1 MHTIEH
7 RKGIWYGIAAY
18 TVWGF
23 SPLFWIIGEGIL
35 AIDLLLSRI
44 IFAVPILA
52 IVISL
57 QRHWKRVAAAYRVR
71 NAKIV
76 SLIAAV
82 LLAVNWGVFIWA
94 VTNEQVVAA
103 SLGYFINPLVSVFL
117 GVVVLKERLRPL
129 QWTAIAIA
137 AAGVLAMAIRVGTV
151 PWVALSLAFSFGFY
165 GLLKKRPETPRPLDS
180 LFGEI
185 AVLSIPAAIIM
196 VIARQPGDI
205 SLGHTTGTY
214 AFLIGTGV
222 ITVVP
227 LLLFGA
233 AAKRIPL
240 VTVGLLQYI
249 APSIQLVV
257 GVTILGETLNG
268 DRLIGFV
275 VVWVALAL
283 YTYDSLRASRTQP
296 VPAVN

>member
-1 MHTIEH
+1 
-7 RKGIWYGIAAY
+7 
-18 TVWGF
+18 VWGF
-23 SPLFWIIGEGIL
+23 SPLFWVLGDGIP
-35 AIDLLLSRI
+35 AIDLLVSRI

-52 IVISL
+52 IVIVL
-57 QRHWKRVAAAYRVR
+57 QRHWKRVVAAYRVR
-71 NAKIV
+71 NAKLV
-76 SLIAAV
+76 SLIAAL
-82 LLAVNWGVFIWA
+82 LLATNWGVFIWA

-103 SLGYFINPLVSVFL
+103 SLGYFINPLVSVLL
-117 GVVVLKERLRPL
+117 GVLVLKERLRPL
-129 QWTAIAIA
+129 QWTAVGIA
-137 AAGVLAMAIRVGTV
+137 AAGVLGMAIRVGTV

-185 AVLSIPAAIIM
+185 AVLLIPAAVIM
-196 VIARQPGDI
+196 VAARQPGDI

-222 ITVVP
+222 ITVIP

-240 VTVGLLQYI
+240 ATVGLLQYI
-249 APSIQLVV
+249 APSIQLIV
-257 GVTILGETLNG
+257 GVAILGETLNG
-268 DRLIGFV
+268 DRLVGFV

-283 YTYDSLRASRTQP
+283 YTYDSLRASRKQS
-296 VPAVN
+296 VAAVA